1 MGGQRV
7 MGPSTRPRLARRSPE
22 RRPWPRISPPVR
34 PTPRRHLPQ
43 LSPFP
48 GRAATSR
55 CLAVSLTRHRHILAE
70 PHRHR
75 ASHQARRPS
84 GEYGASR
91 RGGPATPSTMPA
103 TDTIPS
109 FAPSTAARGQLSRL
123 DNPPLWRSTAW
134 RESRFR
140 AASPGNPTGA
150 EIAYRQPMCD
160 AQPDLRTV
168 PLAS

>member
-48 GRAATSR
+48 GEQRL
-55 CLAVSLTRHRHILAE
+55 LAVSLTRHRHILAE